1 MKREYTHYAKF
12 YGIPCY
18 FNDDTSELVGRNKL
32 FELLLDGAIW
42 IEARFPSSEYG
53 FPIEIGLELEPRNRF
68 H

>member
-18 FNDDTSELVGRNKL
+18 FNEYTSELKGRNKVYAW
-32 FELLLDGAIW
+32 LLDIAVW
-42 IEARFPSSEYG
+42 IEAKYPSSEYG
-53 FPIEIGLELEPRNRF
+53 FPIEIGKALDENNTY